1 MKIVVGMMKEW
12 FRNVFKAAA
21 NITGVINVKNNTYL
35 KLRLSECITCSWERI
50 KYVHQIDPS
59 RH

>member
-1 MKIVVGMMKEW
+1 MLFADSAKRKHGYEIVVGMMKEW

-35 KLRLSECITCSWERI
+35 NLRLS
-50 KYVHQIDPS
+50 
-59 RH
+59 